1 MKYILIAFLFQIL
14 PLKYLLGQQNSLI
27 KENFQIDGYYRFLG
41 FHRNINNMY
50 GNSEIPS
57 VFQANDDFNSPSVNL
72 NLKLKTSTSSNLNIQ
87 IFFFD
92 PFNSSNENKYE
103 FRLGRKSLSIGGGFN
118 TDFGRFDIKFG
129 GINYIRISDLSLSS
143 PKQVRN
149 NLFDRNAWTYVWEP
163 TIQYRNYHLMSEYK
177 RDENFGKR
185 DVNGLIINGAK
196 IANGFSFMFFNG
208 RTPFNIVDFK
218 DELTALKIQ
227 KKMNLNSFNFYLIK
241 SNGTDDIING
251 LNFNNHVYG
260 GEYQSLISEWKIK
273 AETALSTY
281 YFEREQIKENDFAF
295 ILNVTPPLRTTR
307 IPLITEIYYIGNN
320 YVNIHS
326 SIINSSVQ
334 NFSSES
340 SALNGGD
347 ISDGAR
353 PYGNVMTPMHLK
365 SNNRYGLKLNTDFG
379 IDNLKFNLGYA
390 ISRSINLDTNLV
402 TFFHKVTGLFYS
414 RIDQFQQ
421 QTGPFNNLTTFF
433 RGYYEKVYLNS
444 NFDHNSNNFYN
455 TSLINIKYQNEFLG
469 KDLFI
474 FYLGEY
480 QSIQKNS
487 IPFPNKKSFVR
498 TYFHEFDLYYH
509 LLDNVALVGYFG
521 KEFIKGNKDV
531 SYEYNVF
538 DNNLIDGAGIAIG
551 TGIDISITPR
561 SNLYLR
567 YKNVDYI
574 DKNHENYFY
583 DGYELSAEFKVIF

>member
-1 MKYILIAFLFQIL
+1 MKYILLAFLFQIL
-14 PLKYLLGQQNSLI
+14 PLKYLLAQQNSLI
-27 KENFQIDGYYRFLG
+27 KEYFQVDGYYRFLG

-50 GNSEIPS
+50 DNSEIPS
-57 VFQANDDFNSPSVNL
+57 VFQANDDFNSPSLNL

-92 PFNSSNENKYE
+92 PFNSSNDNKYE

-118 TDFGRFDIKFG
+118 TDFGRLDIKFG
-129 GINYIRISDLSLSS
+129 GINYLRISDLSLSS

-185 DVNGLIINGAK
+185 DVNGLIINGTK

-227 KKMNLNSFNFYLIK
+227 KMNLNSFNFYILK

-251 LNFNNHVYG
+251 LNFNNYVYG

-444 NFDHNSNNFYN
+444 NFDHSSNNLYN
-455 TSLINIKYQNEFLG
+455 TSLINIKYQNKFLG

-487 IPFPNKKSFVR
+487 ILFPIKN
-498 TYFHEFDLYYH
+498 H
-509 LLDNVALVGYFG
+509 LLEPIFM
-521 KEFIKGNKDV
+521 
-531 SYEYNVF
+531 
-538 DNNLIDGAGIAIG
+538 NLIYI
-551 TGIDISITPR
+551 ITC
-561 SNLYLR
+561 LIML
-567 YKNVDYI
+567 
-574 DKNHENYFY
+574 H
-583 DGYELSAEFKVIF
+583 